1 MAVNPS
7 TLTSAADLLEVKKAE
22 ANVQRLGSEFELI
35 TPNEQV
41 RLRCKRSTLNVI
53 RIRRSARCLQTSL
66 TVADEIT
73 VRTNLNAGVQASAAA

>member
-22 ANVQRLGSEFELI
+22 ANVQRLGSEQFELI

-41 RLRCKRSTLNVI
+41 RLRTL
-53 RIRRSARCLQTSL
+53 
-66 TVADEIT
+66 
-73 VRTNLNAGVQASAAA
+73 